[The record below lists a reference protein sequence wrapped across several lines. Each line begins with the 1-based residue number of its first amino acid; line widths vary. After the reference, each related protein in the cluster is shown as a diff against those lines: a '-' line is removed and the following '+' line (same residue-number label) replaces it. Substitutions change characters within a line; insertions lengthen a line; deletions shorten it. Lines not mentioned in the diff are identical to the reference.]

1 MMTTAARLTA
11 RGTEISSTEQV
22 PLSNCE
28 GLQFEIPGG
37 CLDLTR
43 HLIDADA
50 LTTLL
55 EHAEAKQLCDARD
68 AMFAGERINTS
79 EDRAVLHV
87 ALRGGIQRPIE
98 LDAEDPVEYAT
109 EQLDRM
115 LAFADA
121 VRSGQIQASS
131 GVPFTDVIN
140 IGIGGSDLGPRMAV
154 DALQATASGP
164 KVHFVANVDG
174 HDFELVTRE
183 LDPKTTLCLVASK
196 TFTTLET
203 MMNARTA
210 RAWIADA
217 VGGDQVGTH
226 FAALSTNAEAVQAF
240 GIDPDR
246 MFGFRDW
253 VGGRFSMWS
262 PIGLS
267 LACAIGSE
275 GFRALLAGAAA
286 MDRHFAE
293 APVAQNAPML
303 LGLLGYW
310 CRVHLGFAGHAVI
323 PYDRR
328 LGRLPAY
335 LQQAD
340 MESNG
345 KRVSAS
351 GEPLAGPTGAL
362 VFGEP
367 GTDAQ
372 HAFFQWLH
380 QGTDRALVD
389 LIGVIHPEHDHDEHH
404 RALLA
409 NLVAQ
414 AEALRH
420 GRTAEAARA
429 AAMEAGLQGDALEL
443 ATASMTFPGDRPVT
457 VLLLD
462 RLDPYCLGS
471 LVALHEHRIFVEGVL
486 YDLNSFDQPGV
497 ELGKT
502 LAKSILPQL
511 SGGASEMEPRLR
523 WLLQQCQKGL
533 LGN

>member
-1 MMTTAARLTA
+1 MKRTASRLA
-11 RGTEISSTEQV
+11 ALGNALSTKEGV
-22 PLSNCE
+22 PLPESK
-28 GLQFEIPGG
+28 GLQFEFPGG

-43 HLIDADA
+43 HLINEEVFK
-50 LTTLL
+50 TLL
-55 EHAEAKQLCDARD
+55 EHAVSRQLCESRD
-68 AMFAGERINTS
+68 AMFAGERINAS
-79 EDRAVLHV
+79 ENRAVLHV
-87 ALRGGIQRPIE
+87 ALRGGVQHSIE
-98 LDAEDPVEYAT
+98 VDGEDPAEYAA

-121 VRSGQIQASS
+121 VRNGKIQASN

-154 DALQATASGP
+154 EALRSTTSGP

-183 LDPKTTLCLVASK
+183 LDPQTTLFLVASK

-210 RAWIADA
+210 RAWIAEA
-217 VGGDQVGTH
+217 VGEDHVGSH
-226 FAALSTNAEAVQAF
+226 FAALSTNAGAVQAF
-240 GIDPDR
+240 GIDPER

-275 GFRALLAGAAA
+275 GFRELLAGAAA
-286 MDRHFAE
+286 MDQHFAQ

-303 LGLLGYW
+303 MGLLGYW

-389 LIGVIHPEHDHDEHH
+389 LIGVVHPDHDHDEHH

-420 GRTAEAARA
+420 GRSPEAARA
-429 AAMEAGLQGDALEL
+429 AAIEAGLQGDALEL
-443 ATASMTFPGDRPVT
+443 AAASMTFPGDRPVT
-457 VLLLD
+457 VMLLD
-462 RLDPYCLGS
+462 RLDAYCLGS
-471 LVALHEHRIFVEGVL
+471 LVALHEHRIFVEGIL
-486 YDLNSFDQPGV
+486 YGLNSFDQPGV

-502 LAKSILPQL
+502 LAKTILPQL
-511 SGGASEMEPRLR
+511 SGSSSDMDDRLC

-533 LGN
+533 TKT

>member
-1 MMTTAARLTA
+1 MTTTEAKLTTQGKA
-11 RGTEISSTEQV
+11 FALKEGV
-22 PLSNCE
+22 PLPQSE
-28 GLQFEIPGG
+28 GLQFEFPGG

-43 HLIDADA
+43 HLIDGDV
-50 LTTLL
+50 LTTLF
-55 EHAEAKQLCDARD
+55 EHAEAKQLCATRD
-68 AMFAGERINTS
+68 AMFAGERINAS

-87 ALRGGIQRPIE
+87 AACGVGFSIPSKSMAKTRWGTPPSR
-98 LDAEDPVEYAT
+98 
-109 EQLDRM
+109 LDRM

-121 VRSGQIQASS
+121 VRDGQIQSSS

-154 DALQATASGP
+154 EALRASASGP
-164 KVHFVANVDG
+164 RVHFVANVDG
-174 HDFELVTRE
+174 HDFELVTRG

-210 RAWIADA
+210 RAWIAEA
-217 VGGDQVGTH
+217 VGEDHVGAH
-226 FAALSTNAEAVQAF
+226 FAALSTNAEAVQALASIPT
-240 GIDPDR
+240 GCLD
-246 MFGFRDW
+246 
-253 VGGRFSMWS
+253 SE
-262 PIGLS
+262 IGLGGAS
-267 LACAIGSE
+267 ACGLPLVCHWPARSGVRDSAHCWPVRPPWIGI
-275 GFRALLAGAAA
+275 LPK
-286 MDRHFAE
+286 
-293 APVAQNAPML
+293 APVGQNAPML

-345 KRVSAS
+345 KRVSAA
-351 GEPLAGPTGAL
+351 GEPLTGPTGAL

-389 LIGVIHPEHDHDEHH
+389 LIGVIHPDHDHDEHH

-414 AEALRH
+414 AEAASAWSYRK
-420 GRTAEAARA
+420 EARA
-429 AAMEAGLQGDALEL
+429 AA
-443 ATASMTFPGDRPVT
+443 
-457 VLLLD
+457 
-462 RLDPYCLGS
+462 
-471 LVALHEHRIFVEGVL
+471 VEGR
-486 YDLNSFDQPGV
+486 S
-497 ELGKT
+497 
-502 LAKSILPQL
+502 A
-511 SGGASEMEPRLR
+511 R
-523 WLLQQCQKGL
+523 
-533 LGN
+533 

>member
-1 MMTTAARLTA
+1 MTTEAKLTA
-11 RGTEISSTEQV
+11 LGSALALKEGV
-22 PLSNCE
+22 PLAAGE
-28 GLQFEIPGG
+28 GLQFEFPGG

-43 HLIDADA
+43 HLIDADV

-55 EHAEAKQLCDARD
+55 EHAEAKQLCESRD

-87 ALRGGIQRPIE
+87 ALRGGIKKPIHV
-98 LDAEDPVEYAT
+98 DGEDPVGYAT

-115 LAFADA
+115 LVFADA
-121 VRSGQIQASS
+121 IRNGKVQAPS
-131 GVPFTDVIN
+131 GVAFTDVVN

-154 DALQATASGP
+154 EALRANASGP
-164 KVHFVANVDG
+164 RVHFVANVDG

-183 LDPKTTLCLVASK
+183 LDPKTTLCLIASK

-210 RAWIADA
+210 RSWIAQA
-217 VGGDQVGTH
+217 VGEDCVGAH
-226 FAALSTNAEAVQAF
+226 FAALSTNAEAVREF

-267 LACAIGSE
+267 LACAIGSK
-275 GFRALLAGAAA
+275 GFRELLAGAAA
-286 MDRHFAE
+286 MDQHFAE
-293 APVAQNAPML
+293 APTARNAPML

-345 KRVSAS
+345 KRVSAL
-351 GEPLAGPTGAL
+351 GEPLTGPTGAL

-389 LIGVIHPEHDHDEHH
+389 LIGVIHPDHDHHEHH

-414 AEALRH
+414 AEALRF
-420 GRTAEAARA
+420 GRTQEAARA
-429 AAMEAGLQGDALEL
+429 AAEQAGLQGDALEV

-486 YDLNSFDQPGV
+486 YGLNSFDQPGV

-502 LAKSILPQL
+502 LAKRIFPHL
-511 SGGASEMEPRLR
+511 SEGASEVDGRLC
-523 WLLQQCQKGL
+523 WLLRQCRKGL
-533 LGN
+533 LTNP

>member
-1 MMTTAARLTA
+1 MTTAAKLSA
-11 RGTEISSTEQV
+11 QGTSIASLKGVSLMD
-22 PLSNCE
+22 PE

-37 CLDLTR
+37 FLDLSR
-43 HLIDADA
+43 HL
-50 LTTLL
+50 LNEQTLPTLL
-55 EHAEAKQLCDARD
+55 EHAQSVQLEEARD
-68 AMFAGERINTS
+68 AMFLGERINAS
-79 EDRAVLHV
+79 EDRSVLHV
-87 ALRGGIQRPIE
+87 ALRGGLSKTIE
-98 LDAEDPVEYAT
+98 VDGEDPTSYAA
-109 EQLDRM
+109 EQLERM

-121 VRSGQIQASS
+121 VRGGQLLTSNGA
-131 GVPFTDVIN
+131 VFTDVIN

-154 DALQATASGP
+154 EALKSSASGP
-164 KVHFVANVDG
+164 RVHFVANVDA
-174 HDFELVTRE
+174 HDFELVTRD
-183 LDPKTTLCLVASK
+183 LDPRTTLCLVASK

-210 RAWIADA
+210 RAWIAEA
-217 VGGDQVGTH
+217 VGEDNVGLH
-226 FAALSTNAEAVQAF
+226 FAALSTNAEAVQSF
-240 GIDPDR
+240 GIDSDR

-275 GFRALLAGAAA
+275 GFRNLLAGAAA

-293 APVAQNAPML
+293 APSAQNAPML

-310 CRVHLGFAGHAVI
+310 CRVHLGFSGHAVI

-345 KRVSAS
+345 KRTSAS
-351 GEPLAGPTGAL
+351 GETLTGPTGAL

-389 LIGVIHPEHDHDEHH
+389 LIGVIHPDHDHAEHH

-409 NLVAQ
+409 NLIAQ

-420 GRTAEAARA
+420 GRSPLAARSA
-429 AAMEAGLQGDALEL
+429 AQEAGLQGEMLEL

-457 VLLLD
+457 VVLLN
-462 RLDPYCLGS
+462 RLDPYSLGCL
-471 LVALHEHRIFVEGVL
+471 LALHEHRIFVEGVL
-486 YDLNSFDQPGV
+486 YGLNSFDQPGV

-502 LAKSILPQL
+502 LAKTILPQL
-511 SGGASEMEPRLR
+511 SGHPDDVDPKLR
-523 WLLQQCQKGL
+523 WLLEHCRKGL
-533 LGN
+533 KQL